1 MLNEIRIVASQPWRV
16 HRTGDPQGPAM
27 LLLHGFTGSGQGWEE
42 LASGLGDW
50 HVIAP
55 DLPGHGGT
63 AAPTGAMPMVARDL
77 VELLDQLGVAQAV
90 VVGYSMGGR
99 LALHLAA
106 HAPDRVKGLV
116 VVGATPGIVDPDE
129 RAARLADDES
139 LARRIEE
146 DLEAFVN
153 DWENQ
158 PMFWSQRALTPET
171 REAMRAV
178 RLAHD
183 PKLLAEALRRLG
195 TGAQPP
201 LHERLRTMSLP
212 VLWVAGEYDLKFR
225 AIAQSTR
232 AMLPDVHVAV
242 VPYAGHA
249 VHVERPSAFRTL
261 VREFVEP
268 LRAPSRPSDQQV
280 GKSPVLT

>member
-1 MLNEIRIVASQPWRV
+1 MLNETRIVADRPWRV
-16 HRTGDPQGPAM
+16 HRTGNPEGPAM
-27 LLLHGFTGSGQGWEE
+27 LLLHGFTGSGLGWEE
-42 LASGLGDW
+42 LASGLSDW

-63 AAPTGAMPMVARDL
+63 AAPTGTMPDVARDL

-106 HAPDRVKGLV
+106 HAPERLKGLV
-116 VVGATPGIVDPDE
+116 VVGATPGIVDDAE
-129 RAARLADDES
+129 RAARLADDER
-139 LARRIEE
+139 LAQRIEE
-146 DLEAFVN
+146 DLEAFVS

-158 PMFWSQRALTPET
+158 PMFWSQRALTSET
-171 REAMRAV
+171 REAMRSV
-178 RLAHD
+178 RLSHD
-183 PKLLAEALRRLG
+183 PRALAEALRMLG

-201 LHERLRTMSLP
+201 LHERLRTLVLP

-225 AIAQSTR
+225 AIADSTR
-232 AMLPDVHVAV
+232 ALLPDVHVAV

-249 VHVERPSAFRTL
+249 VQLERPSAFRTL

-268 LRAPSRPSDQQV
+268 LRNPSVPANN
-280 GKSPVLT
+280 K